1 MARYIRPEP
10 PFTLDRV
17 EMTQHPARTVRVHR
31 ITAALQILGMSAL
44 IGATA
49 ATGTTLIH
57 TLLSKART
65 WHEMVSWWHPAL
77 SFLVLVPVVLYA
89 WRWDRIRA
97 GWRFRGY
104 HLGDE
109 ELYIRAGLL
118 YRRFTVLAYARIQE
132 VNVVSGPIQRRYDLA
147 TVTISSAAGRNAIA
161 DVDPQTAYELR
172 DRLTDLARKRRLP
185 V

>member
-31 ITAALQILGMSAL
+31 IAAALQILGMSAL

-57 TLLSKART
+57 TLSSKAQT
-65 WHEMVSWWHPAL
+65 WHEMVSWWRPAL
-77 SFLVLVPVVLYA
+77 AFLVLVPVVLYA
-89 WRWDRIRA
+89 WRWDRIKA
-97 GWRFRGY
+97 GWLFRGY

-109 ELYIRAGLL
+109 ELYIRSGLL

-147 TVTISSAAGRNAIA
+147 TVTISSAAGHNAIA